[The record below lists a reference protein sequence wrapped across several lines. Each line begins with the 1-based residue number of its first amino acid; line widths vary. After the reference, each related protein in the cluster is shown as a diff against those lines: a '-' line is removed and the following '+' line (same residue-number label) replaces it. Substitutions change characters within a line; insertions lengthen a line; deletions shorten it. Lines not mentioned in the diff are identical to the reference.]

1 MLSLSKIVD
10 LAKIFIPENSPLRGR
25 IEKAAELARG
35 FSPSKDGIAQLMAQY
50 GKNRDDLRQAV
61 KMLDNPVVQ
70 NTLGRVPGLEKILR
84 QMGNTLASDPSL
96 ENTGKT
102 NQSQS
107 IGSSEAGDFNSLM
120 VRFKRLK

>member
-1 MLSLSKIVD
+1 MLNLSKIVD
-10 LAKIFIPENSPLRGR
+10 LAKILIPENSPLRGR

-50 GKNRDDLRQAV
+50 GKNRDDIRQAV

-84 QMGNTLASDPSL
+84 NMGNSLASDPSL
-96 ENTGKT
+96 ENENSSQQTYSGNENTG
-102 NQSQS
+102 N
-107 IGSSEAGDFNSLM
+107 FNDLM
-120 VRFKRLK
+120 ARFKRLK